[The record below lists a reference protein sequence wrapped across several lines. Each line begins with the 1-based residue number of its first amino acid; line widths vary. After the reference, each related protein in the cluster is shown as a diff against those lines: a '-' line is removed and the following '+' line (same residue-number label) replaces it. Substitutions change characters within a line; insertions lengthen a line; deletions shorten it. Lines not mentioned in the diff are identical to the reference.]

1 MERDGRRTK
10 KDGSDT
16 CPALPSP
23 AGFRRFVISRPT
35 KAENK
40 IGHRMNLLSGGRI
53 IRNPT
58 STEGRLPACRG
69 TAKSTT
75 PNGRHR
81 NSAWLNAMNP
91 SIQIWDSLPDHIKS
105 QAAVEMLSGAAWSY
119 FGKTVERPR
128 DSELTRWIPPPVC
141 PARRT
146 NADKRRDVLAAL
158 KVMPR
163 ASLRAVARQTGTSH
177 QLVANVRSASK
188 RTRRGTTKEESS
200 TSDGGVSLPVVSNCD
215 QSWHF
220 HSADELQRAAM
231 CGSDGQ

>member
-1 MERDGRRTK
+1 
-10 KDGSDT
+10 
-16 CPALPSP
+16 
-23 AGFRRFVISRPT
+23 
-35 KAENK
+35 
-40 IGHRMNLLSGGRI
+40 
-53 IRNPT
+53 
-58 STEGRLPACRG
+58 
-69 TAKSTT
+69 
-75 PNGRHR
+75 
-81 NSAWLNAMNP
+81 MNP

>member
-1 MERDGRRTK
+1 
-10 KDGSDT
+10 
-16 CPALPSP
+16 
-23 AGFRRFVISRPT
+23 
-35 KAENK
+35 
-40 IGHRMNLLSGGRI
+40 
-53 IRNPT
+53 
-58 STEGRLPACRG
+58 
-69 TAKSTT
+69 
-75 PNGRHR
+75 
-81 NSAWLNAMNP
+81 MNP
-91 SIQIWDSLPDHIKS
+91 SVQSWASLPDHIKP

-158 KVMPR
+158 KLMPR

-188 RTRRGTTKEESS
+188 RARRVTTKEESS
-200 TSDGGVSLPVVSNCD
+200 TNDGEVSLQVVSNCD
-215 QSWHF
+215 QSWRF
-220 HSADELQRAAM
+220 HGADERQRAAT